1 MMKLQLYAWTN
12 KGILVELVGR
22 AYDAASN
29 TCTISY
35 YLKAW
40 TKYTRTLKIK
50 KKRTQDRPNISTQNK
65 VYMYISTVT
74 PSSDLGKYT
83 NYST

>member
-50 KKRTQDRPNISTQNK
+50 KKTYPR
-65 VYMYISTVT
+65 
-74 PSSDLGKYT
+74 
-83 NYST
+83 

>member
-50 KKRTQDRPNISTQNK
+50 KNVPKIDPTYLHKTKSICTYLQLHPVLI
-65 VYMYISTVT
+65 
-74 PSSDLGKYT
+74 
-83 NYST
+83 